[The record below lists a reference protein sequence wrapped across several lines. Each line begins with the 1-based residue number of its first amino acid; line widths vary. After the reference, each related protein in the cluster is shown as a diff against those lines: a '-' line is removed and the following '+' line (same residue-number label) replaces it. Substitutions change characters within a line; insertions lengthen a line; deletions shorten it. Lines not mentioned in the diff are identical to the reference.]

1 MHQLREAFDPHRLAA
16 AVGPEHQQ
24 QQQQQQ
30 HLRLMFTCAGS
41 SAIGQAVDRVVGAL
55 ESLVAAACTFG
66 AEVAGG

>member
-1 MHQLREAFDPHRLAA
+1 MREAFDPYRLAA
-16 AVGPEHQQ
+16 AVAPEH

-55 ESLVAAACTFG
+55 ESLVAAACTCG